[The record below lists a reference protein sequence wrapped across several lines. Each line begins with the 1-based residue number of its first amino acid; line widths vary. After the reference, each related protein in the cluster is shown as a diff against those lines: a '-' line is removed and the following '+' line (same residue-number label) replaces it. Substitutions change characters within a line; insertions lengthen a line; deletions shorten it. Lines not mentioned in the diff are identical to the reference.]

1 MKYKVNI
8 EGGFTGFLR
17 EYEGEINLGPNGK
30 KALLEAMKPVTAKR
44 NQRLRDG
51 LLYRIRLED
60 GDNVYHADFYG
71 PNLPNSVRDFM
82 GKIKA

>member
-8 EGGFTGFLR
+8 EGGFTGLLR
-17 EYEGEINLGPNGK
+17 EYEGEINLGPK
-30 KALLEAMKPVTAKR
+30 DEVALLEAMKSVPTER

-51 LLYRIRLED
+51 LLYQIRLED
-60 GDNVYHADFYG
+60 GDIVYHGDFYG